1 METVKILAQINND
14 KKSEFFQTFESL
26 TSLVSK
32 FCEEL
37 DVEVSPYDDLE
48 ITILFSDKDSLANN
62 FYNEEFNIL
71 KGTVRSLCN
80 NVRIEIKNAI
90 LN

>member
-1 METVKILAQINND
+1 METVKILANLNNE

-26 TSLVSK
+26 SNLVK
-32 FCEEL
+32 KYCEEL
-37 DVEVSPYDDLE
+37 DVVVSHENHLE
-48 ITILFSDKDSLANN
+48 ITILFSNKDTLANN

-80 NVRIEIKNAI
+80 NVRIEIKNAV

>member
-26 TSLVSK
+26 SKLVNK
-32 FCEEL
+32 YCEEL
-37 DVEVSPYDDLE
+37 DVEVSYNNGVE
-48 ITILFSDKDSLANN
+48 ITILFSDKDALANN

-80 NVRIEIKNAI
+80 SVRIEIKNSV

>member
-1 METVKILAQINND
+1 MEAVKILAQINND

-26 TSLVSK
+26 TKLVSR
-32 FCEEL
+32 FCAEL
-37 DVEVSPYDDLE
+37 DVEVSPYNDLE
-48 ITILFSDKDSLANN
+48 ITVLFSDKDSLANN

-71 KGTVRSLCN
+71 KGTVRSLCH
-80 NVRIEIKNAI
+80 NVRIEIKNAV